1 MGVLVAV
8 PGVVFLGTQ
17 RGPPRSIPCHVPCQ
31 GSSPAPSMENF
42 ILPSPLGCS
51 FPTTSHARPGLSKI
65 NPVATVTQSR
75 DAKYTEYRYLYI
87 YLTATHAA
95 RAPEQG
101 TRSPTGS
108 EPCRPRD
115 GSRVGRDPWQPLHG
129 LEMLIPA
136 RIQPCLGS
144 PGPTWWLC
152 LHLIPGIPPLL
163 HPENPQ
169 IPAPGPC
176 PQLLLPSP
184 STLER
189 DFTPGN
195 LTQAF
200 PGIHSAYSPHWL
212 GRRIPSF
219 IVKSG

>member
-17 RGPPRSIPCHVPCQ
+17 RGRPESILCHVPCQ
-31 GSSPAPSMENF
+31 GSSPALSTENF
-42 ILPSPLGCS
+42 ILPSPFGCS

-152 LHLIPGIPPLL
+152 LHPC
-163 HPENPQ
+163 HPEWHSQ
-169 IPAPGPC
+169 TSPAISSPASHLSC
-176 PQLLLPSP
+176 IQRIHKSQLLVHALSSSCPPQALSRGISP
-184 STLER
+184 LE
-189 DFTPGN
+189 T
-195 LTQAF
+195 
-200 PGIHSAYSPHWL
+200 
-212 GRRIPSF
+212 
-219 IVKSG
+219 